1 MILWIK
7 QLFKFGIIGLINTIL
22 TYLIYTLLWHITN
35 PPVAMAIGYGITS
48 VIGLTINKQWVF
60 KSNNNLRKIAIKYY
74 TTYPLTWLL
83 SIVITYLISTQ
94 STING
99 QIIPLIA
106 LIITIPTNFCLSK
119 YWTFS
124 NHHNKEEYE

>member
-1 MILWIK
+1 MMLWIK

-22 TYLIYTLLWHITN
+22 TYLIYTFLWHITN
-35 PPVAMAIGYGITS
+35 PTIAMAIGYGITS

-60 KSNNNLRKIAIKYY
+60 KSSNNLSNIAVKYY
-74 TTYPLTWLL
+74 ATYLLTWLL
-83 SIVITYLISTQ
+83 SVTITHLISTQ

-119 YWTFS
+119 YWVFS
-124 NHHNKEEYE
+124 NHNKEEYK

>member
-1 MILWIK
+1 MLWIK

-35 PPVAMAIGYGITS
+35 PTIAMAIGYGITS

-60 KSNNNLRKIAIKYY
+60 KSNNNLSKIAVKYY
-74 TTYPLTWLL
+74 TTYLLTWLL
-83 SIVITYLISTQ
+83 SVTITYLISTQ
-94 STING
+94 STINE

-119 YWTFS
+119 YWVFS
-124 NHHNKEEYE
+124 NHQNKEEYE

>member
-1 MILWIK
+1 MMLWIK

-35 PPVAMAIGYGITS
+35 PTIAMAIGYGITS

-60 KSNNNLRKIAIKYY
+60 KSNNNLSKIAVKYY
-74 TTYPLTWLL
+74 TTYLLTWLL
-83 SIVITYLISTQ
+83 SVTITYLISTQ
-94 STING
+94 STINE

-119 YWTFS
+119 YWVFS
-124 NHHNKEEYE
+124 NHQNKEEYE